1 MDYALQKAGIWKRA
15 AAWLL
20 DSILVCILATGVAVA
35 LSALLGYDSY
45 QQSLQAGYDRYE
57 KQYGVT
63 FNMSAQEYAAL
74 TKEEQEN
81 WETAYQALIRDE
93 AVLRDY
99 NMVINLILV
108 NTSLSILVAILLLE
122 FVLPLILKN
131 GQTVGKKLF
140 GLCLVRSDGVQVNT
154 LQLLT
159 RALLGKC
166 AIETMIPVLVV
177 LMLFWGIGGVFGIVV
192 LALLGIGQLVSLI
205 ITRSNAALHDLMAG
219 TAVVDKQ
226 SQQIFRS
233 AEDLIAYQKQVAA
246 ERAARQTY

>member
-1 MDYALQKAGIWKRA
+1 MDHALQKAGIWKRA

-20 DSILVCILATGVAVA
+20 DSILVCVLATGVAAV

-45 QQSLQAGYDRYE
+45 QQSLQDGYDRYE

-63 FNMSAQEYAAL
+63 FQMTAQEHEAL
-74 TKEEQEN
+74 TEEQKKN
-81 WETAYQALIRDE
+81 WEEAYQALIKDE
-93 AVLRDY
+93 AVLKDY

-108 NTSLSILVAILLLE
+108 NTSLSILAAILLLE
-122 FVLPLILKN
+122 FVLPLVLKN

-140 GLCLVRSDGVQVNT
+140 GLCLVRNDGVQVNT

-166 AIETMIPVLVV
+166 AIETMIPVLIV
-177 LMLFWGIGGVFGIVV
+177 LMLFWGIGGVFGLVV
-192 LALLGIGQLVSLI
+192 LAVLLLAQLICLGVTS
-205 ITRSNAALHDLMAG
+205 TNSALHDLMAG
-219 TAVVDKQ
+219 TVVVDKA

-233 AEDLIAYQKQVAA
+233 TADLIQHQKRVAA